1 MCTREENLINDVIKY
16 DFEFF
21 FYSTQISVSNLFNVA
36 TNDIP
41 NRFSQKSKTKKKLV
55 DIMMISLHVPREFLQ

>member
-1 MCTREENLINDVIKY
+1 MCTREENLINDVIKD
-16 DFEFF
+16 DFELL
-21 FYSTQISVSNLFNVA
+21 FYSTQIFVSNLFNVA

-41 NRFSQKSKTKKKLV
+41 NRFSGKSKTKKKLV